1 VALAARQP
9 SLITAVGADH
19 PCGNDDGFVCYI
31 PVITILHSVVLG
43 SVLCL
48 SIAGTLAQAK
58 PDQKALAKFIT
69 LGNPDDEALA
79 DHRLTVENVRQM
91 FAVERELLK
100 LLKEVPDL
108 ETRIG
113 ELRIWL

>member
-1 VALAARQP
+1 MCCATDARRHQVGLAARQP
-9 SLITAVGADH
+9 
-19 PCGNDDGFVCYI
+19 
-31 PVITILHSVVLG
+31 
-43 SVLCL
+43 
-48 SIAGTLAQAK
+48 LAQAK

-113 ELRIWL
+113 ELRIGL

>member
-1 VALAARQP
+1 MTP
-9 SLITAVGADH
+9 G
-19 PCGNDDGFVCYI
+19 
-31 PVITILHSVVLG
+31 
-43 SVLCL
+43 
-48 SIAGTLAQAK
+48 
-58 PDQKALAKFIT
+58 
-69 LGNPDDEALA
+69 A

>member
-1 VALAARQP
+1 M
-9 SLITAVGADH
+9 I
-19 PCGNDDGFVCYI
+19 DGFR
-31 PVITILHSVVLG
+31 SVAAAAEKQRRFSGYLWRTEMTPG
-43 SVLCL
+43 
-48 SIAGTLAQAK
+48 
-58 PDQKALAKFIT
+58 
-69 LGNPDDEALA
+69 A

>member
-1 VALAARQP
+1 MKVTSQRWSSTCLDPDGLSRKHLAMVRAM
-9 SLITAVGADH
+9 A
-19 PCGNDDGFVCYI
+19 
-31 PVITILHSVVLG
+31 
-43 SVLCL
+43 
-48 SIAGTLAQAK
+48 
-58 PDQKALAKFIT
+58 
-69 LGNPDDEALA
+69 ALA

>member
-1 VALAARQP
+1 LKKGD
-9 SLITAVGADH
+9 S
-19 PCGNDDGFVCYI
+19 
-31 PVITILHSVVLG
+31 
-43 SVLCL
+43 
-48 SIAGTLAQAK
+48 
-58 PDQKALAKFIT
+58 
-69 LGNPDDEALA
+69 
-79 DHRLTVENVRQM
+79 VENVRQM